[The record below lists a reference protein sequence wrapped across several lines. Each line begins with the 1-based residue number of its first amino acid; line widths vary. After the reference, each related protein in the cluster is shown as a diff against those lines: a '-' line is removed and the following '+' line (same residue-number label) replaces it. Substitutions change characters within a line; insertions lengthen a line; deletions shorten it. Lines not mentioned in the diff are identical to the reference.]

1 MGLPAVVEELLVDV
15 ATDGFT
21 LYCCGSKTAPNALVA
36 AYEWKHYVDLLTI
49 RDFDLVTAARV
60 PKRGAVDIFAP
71 EVVVWAYLGPSQ
83 QALRAL
89 LELVHPAH
97 PDAPTAEYPAPAGLH
112 VPRAQQR
119 PMTIRPPSPGRA
131 VVRADRLVTAMRGD
145 HAASSWLSGC
155 QIPGW
160 SPVSERPPTLKLP
173 AASRHQPVHQEGR
186 CTMPAD
192 TPQAARNRW
201 CDVEGTR
208 IALFSWVE
216 QVAEHPEHGALFSRL
231 HQQGQVLGRGPE
243 VLYVRF
249 AGERHLISV
258 PPELLRLLPHEPD
271 ER

>member
-1 MGLPAVVEELLVDV
+1 
-15 ATDGFT
+15 
-21 LYCCGSKTAPNALVA
+21 
-36 AYEWKHYVDLLTI
+36 
-49 RDFDLVTAARV
+49 
-60 PKRGAVDIFAP
+60 
-71 EVVVWAYLGPSQ
+71 
-83 QALRAL
+83 
-89 LELVHPAH
+89 
-97 PDAPTAEYPAPAGLH
+97 
-112 VPRAQQR
+112 
-119 PMTIRPPSPGRA
+119 
-131 VVRADRLVTAMRGD
+131 
-145 HAASSWLSGC
+145 
-155 QIPGW
+155 
-160 SPVSERPPTLKLP
+160 
-173 AASRHQPVHQEGR
+173 
-186 CTMPAD
+186 MPAD